1 MEGVIDANSN
11 IPCPNCGATQRIQ
24 IAGRIFCANCGT
36 RLDSGASASQ
46 DTSQPAIIPTSQ
58 TTHEPAGAVAPDLNQ
73 PSAQTVAADP
83 YRPLDHNTQTPTQPV
98 APLTEQ
104 NTPASQQTTAPTAQ
118 QFVVNKQPQPEWLRA
133 AANDAVQ
140 LNQPQAQSTAA
151 PTSAP
156 ASTAVS
162 TDPQA
167 VQTPQINPAAVA
179 QLQQVYADR
188 DNQVAAVTQASAQV
202 AAQQPQ
208 QPMTDISLP
217 QQPAQPTENIGNELG
232 GLEDARNPVISDAQF
247 SVLAKSAQQPVS
259 LPQQAPT
266 MTNPT
271 TPTPIHDIRPAKANL
286 SDITKVGVTPTTI
299 TSNIEELPTP
309 ANTSNKGTGMKV
321 ASAVATIAA
330 IAIVSIY
337 VWQINYPN
345 LAVKVA
351 GAKSGLAV
359 SMPTYMPAGW
369 RLSGDISA
377 SPGLVQYNLKSG
389 EGNQSIAITQARSDW
404 DSQALA
410 ENYLGKKTQQ
420 YLALQAQ
427 GLTIYVY
434 GGNSATWV
442 NHGSWYKLEGKGP
455 DINQDQIIKIAT
467 SL

>member
-36 RLDSGASASQ
+36 RLDNGTSASQ
-46 DTSQPAIIPTSQ
+46 DTSQPAIIPTPQ
-58 TTHEPAGAVAPDLNQ
+58 TTQTPAQTVAPDLQQ
-73 PSAQTVAADP
+73 PPAQTMAADP
-83 YRPLDHNTQTPTQPV
+83 YQPLDHTTQTPIQPV
-98 APLTEQ
+98 APSTDQ
-104 NTPASQQTTAPTAQ
+104 NTPVSRQTTTPPAQ
-118 QFVVNKQPQPEWLRA
+118 PSVANQQPQPEWLRSA
-133 AANDAVQ
+133 AADAVQ
-140 LNQPQAQSTAA
+140 LSQPQAQPTAT
-151 PTSAP
+151 PTTEP
-156 ASTAVS
+156 ANTGLPKE
-162 TDPQA
+162 PQA
-167 VQTPQINPAAVA
+167 VQIPQISPAVVA

-188 DNQVAAVTQASAQV
+188 DNQVAEITQASSPV
-202 AAQQPQ
+202 TAQQPV

-217 QQPAQPTENIGNELG
+217 RQPAQPTENIGNELG
-232 GLEDARNPVISDAQF
+232 GLEDSRNPVITDAQF

-266 MTNPT
+266 MSNST

-286 SDITKVGVTPTTI
+286 GDITKVGVTPTTI
-299 TSNIEELPTP
+299 TSNIEELPAPTN
-309 ANTSNKGTGMKV
+309 ATSKGTGMKV

-389 EGNQSIAITQARSDW
+389 EGSQSIAITQARSDW

-434 GGNSATWV
+434 NGNSATWV